1 MTRMLLLIFAALM
14 LTACSGGD
22 ATTTASTPQAETDD
36 AVRAVERYLT
46 AKVARDEATV
56 RALLCADMEADLAR
70 EVAAFAT
77 VTDAQIE
84 NLTCTRSAGQ
94 DTVTCTGEI
103 VASYGADAEPTK
115 FELSTYRVV
124 QEDGEWKWCGEGE

>member
-1 MTRMLLLIFAALM
+1 MKRLLMLTLTALLM
-14 LTACSGGD
+14 LTACASGETSPAATD
-22 ATTTASTPQAETDD
+22 APAVDES
-36 AVRAVERYLT
+36 VRAVERYLT

-56 RALLCADMEADLAR
+56 RALLCSEMESALTR

-77 VTDAQIE
+77 VTDAKIE
-84 NLTCTRSAGQ
+84 NMACTRNEGA

-103 VASYGADAEPTK
+103 TASYGVDAAPTK

>member
-1 MTRMLLLIFAALM
+1 MKRFLLLTLIALLT
-14 LTACSGGD
+14 LTACGGAPAGD
-22 ATTTASTPQAETDD
+22 ASAEVDP
-36 AVRAVERYLT
+36 AVRVVERYLT

-56 RALLCADMEADLAR
+56 RALLCAEMESALAR

-77 VTDAQIE
+77 VSDAKIE
-84 NLTCTRSAGQ
+84 NMACTRNDGA

-103 VASYGADAEPTK
+103 TASYGVDAAPTK

-124 QEDGEWKWCGEGE
+124 QEDSEWKWCGEGE

>member
-1 MTRMLLLIFAALM
+1 MKRFLLLTLIALLT
-14 LTACSGGD
+14 LTACGGAPSGD
-22 ATTTASTPQAETDD
+22 ASATTTDE
-36 AVRAVERYLT
+36 AVRVVERYLT

-56 RALLCADMEADLAR
+56 RALLCAEMESALAR

-77 VTDAQIE
+77 VSDAKIE
-84 NLTCTRSAGQ
+84 NMACTRNDGA

-103 VASYGADAEPTK
+103 TASYGVDAAPTK

>member
-1 MTRMLLLIFAALM
+1 MKRLFLLTLTALLL
-14 LTACSGGD
+14 LTACGGAPAD
-22 ATTTASTPQAETDD
+22 DSSATTADE

-56 RALLCADMEADLAR
+56 RALLCADMEAMLAR

-77 VTDAQIE
+77 VSDAKIE
-84 NLTCTRSAGQ
+84 NMACTRNDGA

-103 VASYGADAEPTK
+103 TASYGVDAAPTK